1 ILFFWTP
8 PHPLS
13 NWTLSP
19 MVVNEISYNCVEQYI
34 MAEKARLFGDSHS
47 LTLIMNTADPS

>member
-1 ILFFWTP
+1 FWTS

-19 MVVNEISYNCVEQYI
+19 VVVNEISYNCVEQYI
-34 MAEKARLFGDSHS
+34 MAEK
-47 LTLIMNTADPS
+47 